1 MHYILQLGTDEEG
14 IVTGL
19 FQGCSLAQVVC
30 TSLALICTA
39 GGRRQGGL
47 GVDAAMKRLHGLYSL
62 EEPQTER
69 KKEAKIKL
77 KKGNSGGGDSGPRR
91 RRSIP

>member
-1 MHYILQLGTDEEG
+1 MHYRLQLGIDEEG

-39 GGRRQGGL
+39 GGGGKG
-47 GVDAAMKRLHGLYSL
+47 GVDAAIKQLHGLYSL
-62 EEPQTER
+62 AEPQT
-69 KKEAKIKL
+69 
-77 KKGNSGGGDSGPRR
+77 
-91 RRSIP
+91 

>member
-1 MHYILQLGTDEEG
+1 MHYRLQLGIDEEG

-39 GGRRQGGL
+39 GAGWGGGG
-47 GVDAAMKRLHGLYSL
+47 GVEDAAIKQLHGLYSL
-62 EEPQTER
+62 AEPQTER
-69 KKEAKIKL
+69 KKEEK
-77 KKGNSGGGDSGPRR
+77 
-91 RRSIP
+91 

>member
-1 MHYILQLGTDEEG
+1 MHYRLQLGIDEEG

-39 GGRRQGGL
+39 GGWV
-47 GVDAAMKRLHGLYSL
+47 GVDGAIKQLHRLYSL
-62 EEPQTER
+62 AELQTER
-69 KKEAKIKL
+69 KKEEK
-77 KKGNSGGGDSGPRR
+77 
-91 RRSIP
+91 